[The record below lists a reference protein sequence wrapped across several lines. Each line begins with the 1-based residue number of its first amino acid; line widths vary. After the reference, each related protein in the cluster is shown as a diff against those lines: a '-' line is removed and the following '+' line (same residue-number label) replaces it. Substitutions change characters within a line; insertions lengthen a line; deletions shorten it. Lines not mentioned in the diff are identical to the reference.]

1 MTNVAVIVPV
11 YNGREHLTRLLGSL
25 FSHTPQEYARFVI
38 VDDASPDQEIR
49 ALLRDAV
56 SRDSRAT
63 LLLNDGNVGFV
74 KTVNRALRHAEGC
87 HCVLLN
93 SDTEVPRNWLPRLMA
108 PIFQDPDHV
117 ATSTPFSNGATFASL
132 PVADDDN
139 HGFLQQYGLERIDG
153 VLQKLNVPVCCRS
166 GFLGHGFCMAMN
178 ANAIAKCGLLDE
190 TRFGRG
196 YGEEVEWCLRALRMG
211 FVHCYA
217 TDVYVAHYHCGS
229 FSAEEKARLCME
241 HGQLIRREH
250 PELLRMQDE
259 FRKKIRPVW
268 DAFGDVLVRELEAL
282 PAKPPTPRAL
292 LVLPELAES
301 ESARRFLRYAGFL
314 KKLGYVVDLWTFRNG
329 PFEGK
334 FKEEGILPAA
344 VKPDAEAIMRKFS
357 RCGLRYQFVL
367 AATWMGYLVKKA
379 LNTVDIPVLWLI
391 FEKAALDHVMWRVCD
406 LANTISNADNLY
418 AASGYVAACLRR
430 RNPGVRTM
438 ANSVPDRF
446 RGEAGGSSFIRFGY
460 IGRID
465 DSSGVDVLLKA
476 FAEFCESDSSARLTI
491 AGDCGSEFG
500 ARLKKRY
507 EKRHDVAW
515 MDEPCEGERS
525 KFFDSVD
532 IVVNPSMDDPVGE
545 TIVEGAMM
553 GKALIATNRCGSS
566 QLLKDAGLVVKAGD
580 VAELLAAM
588 KAMSS
593 DGEKIRRYKS
603 AARAN
608 YESMATPEVE
618 FAAFKYLISGLEG
631 TVAKIGVVYTCISG
645 GYDNLLRLK
654 CRDPR
659 WEYVCFTDNP
669 AILCNGEHN
678 GWKIRP
684 MEFSALDNVRNARW
698 HKMHPHKLFR
708 DYKYSIWIDGNVQVR
723 SPLLYDTADKLMASG
738 ETLFVPQHPYRDCV
752 YEEANAVLAMHKDS
766 PEAVARHVGILR
778 SQGMPEHAG
787 LHETNVVFRRHDD
800 KAVIAMM
807 EDWFSYV
814 ERFSRRDQLSFDF
827 VLWKNHRTLPGMWG
841 KGVVRGE
848 GVHFHIVNSAQ
859 HSSGPDSK
867 PGVKTVDQVVVAAS
881 AKGMCVDLKR
891 DLKKAR
897 EDVDLLRTANLKLKE
912 EKKKARREVEA
923 LKSSEAYRV
932 GMIVTW
938 PMRKAL
944 RLAHDTM
951 RTGRRLWY
959 NTFRKG

>member
-56 SRDSRAT
+56 SRESRAT
-63 LLLNDGNVGFV
+63 LLLNEVNVGFV

-93 SDTEVPRNWLPRLMA
+93 SDTEVPVNWLPRLMA
-108 PIFQDPDHV
+108 PIFQDPGHV

-139 HGFLQQYGLERIDG
+139 RGFLQLYGLDRIDG
-153 VLQKLNVPVCCRS
+153 ALQKLNVPACCRS

-211 FVHCYA
+211 LVHCYA

-229 FSAEEKARLCME
+229 FSSEEKARLRRE

-250 PELLRMQDE
+250 PEILRMQDE
-259 FRKKIRPVW
+259 FQKKIRPVW
-268 DAFGDVLVRELEAL
+268 DVFGDVLVRELEAQSAPP
-282 PAKPPTPRAL
+282 PAPRAL

-301 ESARRFLRYAGFL
+301 EPSMLFLRYAGFL
-314 KKLGYVVDLWTFRNG
+314 RKMGYAVDLWTFRNG
-329 PFEGK
+329 PFEGR
-334 FKEEGILPAA
+334 FREEGILPVV
-344 VKPDAEAIMRKFS
+344 VKPDAGAIKRRFS

-367 AATWMGYLVKKA
+367 AGTWMGYLVKKA
-379 LNTVDIPVLWLI
+379 MNAVDIPVIWLI
-391 FEKAALDHVMWRVCD
+391 FDKAALDRAMWHVCD
-406 LANTISNADNLY
+406 FANTISNADNLY
-418 AASGYVAACLRR
+418 AISSRVAASLRS
-430 RNPGVRTM
+430 RNAGVRTM
-438 ANSVPDRF
+438 A
-446 RGEAGGSSFIRFGY
+446 
-460 IGRID
+460 
-465 DSSGVDVLLKA
+465 
-476 FAEFCESDSSARLTI
+476 
-491 AGDCGSEFG
+491 
-500 ARLKKRY
+500 
-507 EKRHDVAW
+507 
-515 MDEPCEGERS
+515 
-525 KFFDSVD
+525 
-532 IVVNPSMDDPVGE
+532 
-545 TIVEGAMM
+545 
-553 GKALIATNRCGSS
+553 
-566 QLLKDAGLVVKAGD
+566 
-580 VAELLAAM
+580 
-588 KAMSS
+588 
-593 DGEKIRRYKS
+593 
-603 AARAN
+603 
-608 YESMATPEVE
+608 VE
-618 FAAFKYLISGLEG
+618 FAAFKSMIAGIEG
-631 TVAKIGVVYTCISG
+631 NVAKIGVVYTCISG

-669 AILCNGEHN
+669 ALLCNGERN

-698 HKMHPHKLFR
+698 HKMHPHKLFS
-708 DYKYSIWIDGNVQVR
+708 DYKYSIWIDGNVQVG
-723 SPLLYDTADKLMASG
+723 SPLLYDTADRLMASG
-738 ETLFVPQHPYRDCV
+738 ETFFVPQHPYRECI
-752 YEEANAVLAMHKDS
+752 YEEANAVLALHKDA
-766 PEAVARHVGILR
+766 PETVACQVELLR
-778 SQGMPEHAG
+778 SHGMPEHAG
-787 LHETNVVFRRHDD
+787 LHETNIVFRRHDD

-807 EDWFSYV
+807 EEWFSFV

-827 VLWKNHRTLPGMWG
+827 VLWKNHRTLPRMWS

-848 GVHFHIVNSAQ
+848 GVHFRIVNSAQ
-859 HSSGPDSK
+859 HKTGPDST
-867 PGVKTVDQVVVAAS
+867 PAAKTIDQVVMAGS
-881 AKGMCVDLKR
+881 ARGICVDLRR

-897 EDVDLLRTANLKLKE
+897 DDVALLRTENSKLRE
-912 EKKKARREVEA
+912 ERKKARREAES

-944 RLAHDTM
+944 RLAQDTM